1 MNTTTNMPAHL
12 PLALDGHNDLL
23 SRLYADGG
31 VLAAESFISG
41 RPSHLDIDKCKAGG
55 FAGGFFAIYIPSP
68 GGRAERNILMQKEQ
82 YDLPLPAP
90 IDVQDALPVA
100 LHQAAILAR
109 LEELGALKICTTVG
123 DIQTCMDDGVIA
135 AIMHIEGC
143 EAIDPDF
150 HSLEILYRA
159 GLRSLGPV
167 WSRHTLFAE
176 GVPFRF
182 PSSPDTGNGLTQ
194 LGVELVKRCNSR
206 GILVDLSHIN
216 EAGFWDVAKHS
227 TKPLVATH
235 SNAHVL
241 CAHARN
247 LTNRQLSAI
256 AESDGMVGVN
266 FGTAFLRPDGRK
278 LPDCKLSVMLQHFD
292 HLILTLGED
301 RVGFGSDFD
310 GTVVPEPISDVAGLV
325 ALRDAMRAHG
335 YNDELMQKL
344 CHGNWLRVLEKTW
357 ATSPIIG

>member
-1 MNTTTNMPAHL
+1 MNTTTNVPANL

-31 VLAAESFISG
+31 VGAAESFING
-41 RPSHLDIDKCKAGG
+41 RATHLDLDRCRAGG
-55 FAGGFFAIYIPSP
+55 FAGGFFAIYVPSP
-68 GGRAERNILMQKEQ
+68 GKRAERDLLMQKEH
-82 YDLPLPAP
+82 YDLPLPTP
-90 IDVQDALPVA
+90 IDVKDALPVA
-100 LHQAAILAR
+100 LHQAAILVR
-109 LEELGALKICTTVG
+109 LEQLGALTICTTVA
-123 DIQTCMDDGVIA
+123 DIQACMNTGVIA

-143 EAIDPDF
+143 EVIDPDF

-194 LGVELVKRCNSR
+194 LGVELVKRCNNR

-216 EAGFWDVAKHS
+216 EAGFWDVAKYS

-241 CAHARN
+241 CEHARN
-247 LTNRQLSAI
+247 LTEKQLAAI

-278 LPDCKLSVMLQHFD
+278 LPDVKLSVVLRHFD
-292 HLILTLGED
+292 HLISFLGED

-310 GTVVPEPISDVAGLV
+310 GTVVPDGIGDVAGLV
-325 ALRDAMRAHG
+325 TLREAMKTHG
-335 YNDELMQKL
+335 YNGELMQKL

-357 ATSPIIG
+357 ATTPTIG

>member
-1 MNTTTNMPAHL
+1 MKTHTDVPASL
-12 PLALDGHNDLL
+12 PLAFDGHNDLL
-23 SRLYADGG
+23 SQLYSDGG
-31 VLAAESFISG
+31 VTAAESFVAG
-41 RPSHLDIDKCKAGG
+41 RTTHLDLAKCKEGG
-55 FAGGFFAIYIPSP
+55 FAGGFFAIYVPSP
-68 GGRAERNILMQKEQ
+68 SGRAERDTLMQSEQ

-90 IDVQDALPVA
+90 IDVHAALPVA
-100 LHQAAILAR
+100 LQQAAILAR
-109 LEELGALKICTTVG
+109 LEELGALKICTTTA
-123 DIQTCMDDGVIA
+123 DIKAAMKNGVIA

-182 PSSPDTGNGLTQ
+182 PSSPDTGNGLTP
-194 LGVELVKRCNSR
+194 LGVNLVKRCDKR

-235 SNAHVL
+235 SNAHML
-241 CAHARN
+241 CEHARN
-247 LTNRQLSAI
+247 LTDKQLAAI

-266 FGTAFLRPDGRK
+266 FGTAFLRSDGRK
-278 LPDCKLSVMLQHFD
+278 LPDVELSVMLRHFD
-292 HLILTLGED
+292 HLISILGEN

-310 GTVVPEPISDVAGLV
+310 GTVVPEAIGDVSGLV
-325 ALRDAMRAHG
+325 ALRCAMKANG
-335 YNDELMQKL
+335 YDDELMQKL
-344 CHGNWLRVLEKTW
+344 CHGNWLRVLEQTW
-357 ATSPIIG
+357 VAAPV